1 MIKFIVRRL
10 TIAALIMLG
19 ASLFSFSLIFF
30 APGNPAEAIIA
41 AETGEEPS
49 LLEIKFFLHEY
60 GLNAPFVTQCT
71 QWLYMIA
78 HGDLGTSF
86 RTGEPVLVEF
96 IDRFPATLELAIAAM
111 LIAILISIPLGIL
124 AAVKQNSALDHG
136 SRFAALWGVSM
147 PNFWLGLLL
156 ILFFSVRLDWL
167 PCFGYGSMEYLILP
181 AITLGTG
188 MTGSLMRLMR
198 ASMLEVLRQDYIRT
212 ARAKGL
218 KERVVILKHGFKNAL
233 IPVVTVMG
241 MQIGHLLAGAVI
253 IETIFAWPG
262 VGKFLVDGIYARDYP
277 VIQGFVLIIA
287 LFFVLSNLAVDILYT
302 YLDPRIRYDADVEKE
317 VK

>member
-1 MIKFIVRRL
+1 MIKFITRRL
-10 TIAALIMLG
+10 MIAALIMLG
-19 ASLFSFSLIFF
+19 ASLFSFLLIYF
-30 APGNPAEAIIA
+30 APGNPAEVIIR
-41 AETGEEPS
+41 AEIGEEPT
-49 LLEIKFFLHEY
+49 LAEIEFFFQEH
-60 GLNAPFVTQCT
+60 GLNAPFFTQCA

-86 RTGEPVLVEF
+86 RTEEPVLVEF
-96 IDRFPATLELAIAAM
+96 IDRFPATLELAVAAM
-111 LIAILISIPLGIL
+111 FIAILIAIPLGIL
-124 AAVKQNSALDHG
+124 SAMKQNSLLDHG
-136 SRFAALWGVSM
+136 SRFVALWGVSM

-156 ILFFSVRLDWL
+156 ILFFSVRLDWF
-167 PCFGYGSMEYLILP
+167 PCFGYGSIEYLILP

-188 MTGSLMRLMR
+188 MTASLMRLMR
-198 ASMLEVLRQDYIRT
+198 ASMLEVSRQDYIRT

-218 KERVVILKHGFKNAL
+218 MERAVIWKHGFKNAL

-241 MQIGHLLAGAVI
+241 MQVGHLLAGAVI

-302 YLDPRIRYDADVEKE
+302 YFDPRIRYDIEKG